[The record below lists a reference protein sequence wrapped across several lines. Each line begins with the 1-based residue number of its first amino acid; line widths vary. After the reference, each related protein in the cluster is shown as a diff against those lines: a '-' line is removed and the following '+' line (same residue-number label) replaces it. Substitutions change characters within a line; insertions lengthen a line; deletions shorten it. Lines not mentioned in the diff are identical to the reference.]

1 MIAAK
6 FAMASATPD
15 GALAGSSHGCGSSL
29 PRLFVYRLPPGYRSK
44 GSRTGRGF
52 GAPVQGIG
60 PLDGVTLYRTH
71 NYGAGAAAFEEA
83 LAHPCRT
90 RDPAAAD
97 LFFLPAFATTNPG
110 STSSWCAEQSS
121 TRAERNRLKRSCDA
135 NATFHRLA
143 EQARTAAGVPYYAAR
158 GGADHLVL
166 TPKSGLGS
174 YDYPQTFEVNLRNA
188 RLAGWTKLAVE
199 APPDHRIWA
208 GSLPWASLVHMP
220 RDAPWDTAPWRWP
233 HEPRPTLVA
242 LALGNRGVAK
252 KSFQRLREALAK
264 SCAAHPEAC
273 ERLAFQTS
281 RSGRPVDE
289 PTVVTAALY
298 ARSTFCLQPGGD
310 SPSRKGVLDAVTLGC
325 IPVFFQP
332 AAAALWPWHWGAWG
346 RNASVVLPWP
356 QGAAEDSVALLQRIE
371 GSAIAAMRR
380 SLAEHAHCLHYAAPP
395 RAAGGDVTAGMIGS
409 AADAFDV
416 ILAGSWRRSAA
427 TPSQAPLCRAVPVGS
442 APRPPP
448 AALRRA
454 APPAE
459 PERCLRKR
467 LSELDARETANR
479 SKAYLFENQWG
490 ETCAKPAHAAAVA
503 RERVRGGRFQTTHI

>member
-1 MIAAK
+1 M
-6 FAMASATPD
+6 
-15 GALAGSSHGCGSSL
+15 
-29 PRLFVYRLPPGYRSK
+29 
-44 GSRTGRGF
+44 
-52 GAPVQGIG
+52 
-60 PLDGVTLYRTH
+60 TLYRTH

-199 APPDHRIWA
+199 APPNHRIWA

-252 KSFQRLREALAK
+252 KSFQRLR
-264 SCAAHPEAC
+264 
-273 ERLAFQTS
+273 
-281 RSGRPVDE
+281 
-289 PTVVTAALY
+289 
-298 ARSTFCLQPGGD
+298 
-310 SPSRKGVLDAVTLGC
+310 
-325 IPVFFQP
+325 
-332 AAAALWPWHWGAWG
+332 
-346 RNASVVLPWP
+346 
-356 QGAAEDSVALLQRIE
+356 
-371 GSAIAAMRR
+371 
-380 SLAEHAHCLHYAAPP
+380 
-395 RAAGGDVTAGMIGS
+395 DV
-409 AADAFDV
+409 
-416 ILAGSWRRSAA
+416 W
-427 TPSQAPLCRAVPVGS
+427 
-442 APRPPP
+442 
-448 AALRRA
+448 LR
-454 APPAE
+454 
-459 PERCLRKR
+459 
-467 LSELDARETANR
+467 
-479 SKAYLFENQWG
+479 FE
-490 ETCAKPAHAAAVA
+490 
-503 RERVRGGRFQTTHI
+503 

>member
-1 MIAAK
+1 
-6 FAMASATPD
+6 MASARSD
-15 GALAGSSHGCGSSL
+15 GALAGSSHGCGTSL

-110 STSSWCAEQSS
+110 STSSWCAEQ
-121 TRAERNRLKRSCDA
+121 R
-135 NATFHRLA
+135 FHPRGAQPAQAQLRRQRDLPPA
-143 EQARTAAGVPYYAAR
+143 PEQARTAAGVPYYAAR

-174 YDYPQTFEVNLRNA
+174 YDYPQTFEVNLRGA
-188 RLAGWTKLAVE
+188 RLAGRTKLAVE

-264 SCAAHPEAC
+264 
-273 ERLAFQTS
+273 
-281 RSGRPVDE
+281 
-289 PTVVTAALY
+289 
-298 ARSTFCLQPGGD
+298 
-310 SPSRKGVLDAVTLGC
+310 
-325 IPVFFQP
+325 
-332 AAAALWPWHWGAWG
+332 
-346 RNASVVLPWP
+346 
-356 QGAAEDSVALLQRIE
+356 
-371 GSAIAAMRR
+371 
-380 SLAEHAHCLHYAAPP
+380 
-395 RAAGGDVTAGMIGS
+395 
-409 AADAFDV
+409 
-416 ILAGSWRRSAA
+416 
-427 TPSQAPLCRAVPVGS
+427 
-442 APRPPP
+442 
-448 AALRRA
+448 LRRA
-454 APPAE
+454 PGGVRAARLPDVAERPAGRRAHRRGRRRSTRAPPFACS
-459 PERCLRKR
+459 RAATRR
-467 LSELDARETANR
+467 RARACSTR
-479 SKAYLFENQWG
+479 
-490 ETCAKPAHAAAVA
+490 
-503 RERVRGGRFQTTHI
+503 